1 MEANTRYTESMNV
14 TDTIRAHLLASK
26 EDLIVITARTGV
38 PTSVLSRLANGRT
51 VPSGT
56 TIDALANYYGLTL
69 QPARKPS
76 GKARTTN
83 TTTDTTKAAKRSARK
98 GN

>member
-1 MEANTRYTESMNV
+1 MSVTE
-14 TDTIRAHLLASK
+14 TIRAHLLASK
-26 EDLIVITARTGV
+26 EDLIVITAKTGV

-51 VPSGT
+51 VPSGA
-56 TIDALANYYGLTL
+56 TIDALADYYGLTL

-76 GKARTTN
+76 GKASTTN
-83 TTTDTTKAAKRSARK
+83 TTTSTTKTAKRTTRK

>member
-1 MEANTRYTESMNV
+1 MKANTRYNDTMSV
-14 TDTIRAHLLASK
+14 TDTIRTHLLAST
-26 EDLIVITARTGV
+26 EDLIIITARTGV

-56 TIDALANYYGLTL
+56 TIDALADYYGLTL

-76 GKARTTN
+76 GKATTN
-83 TTTDTTKAAKRSARK
+83 TTATTTSTTKRSTRK

>member
-1 MEANTRYTESMNV
+1 MSV
-14 TDTIRAHLLASK
+14 TQTIRAHLLACND
-26 EDLIVITARTGV
+26 DLIVISAQTGV

-56 TIDALANYYGLTL
+56 TIDALAAYYGLTL

-76 GKARTTN
+76 GKPRTTN
-83 TTTDTTKAAKRSARK
+83 TTTSTTKATKRSTRK